1 MRGVGKGNSG
11 YVRVPL
17 RDNMGRRRT
26 NGYLLVLWKDGVMSV
41 DDTEVSKE
49 AWCRQILHE
58 RLC

>member
-1 MRGVGKGNSG
+1 MRVLARGIPAMSG
-11 YVRVPL
+11 VPL
-17 RDNMGRRRT
+17 RDNMGRWRT